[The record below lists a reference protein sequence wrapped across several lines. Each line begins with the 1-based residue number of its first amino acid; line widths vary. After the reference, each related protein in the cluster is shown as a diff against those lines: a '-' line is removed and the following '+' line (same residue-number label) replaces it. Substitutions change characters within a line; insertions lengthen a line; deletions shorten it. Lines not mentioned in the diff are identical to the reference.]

1 MEKIKYQAPYALS
14 RAKEG
19 DIGYDLRSIKTV
31 YIPEGKSELIR
42 TGVRLELKY
51 PYYADLRPRS
61 STGKRGLM
69 VDYGTI
75 DSGYR
80 GEILI
85 RVWNMTDEPITI
97 KRFHRIAQ
105 LVIQKDPDV
114 EMELTKEIDDDTERG
129 TGGFGSTGL

>member
-31 YIPEGKSELIR
+31 HIPAGKSELIR
-42 TGVRLELKY
+42 TGIRLELKY

-85 RVWNMTDEPITI
+85 RAWNMTDEPITI
-97 KRFHRIAQ
+97 KRFQRIAQ
-105 LVIQKDPDV
+105 LVIQKDTEV
-114 EMELTKEIDDDTERG
+114 TLESTKEIDDDTERG